1 MQIYLLRHGI
11 AEDLAPGGKDA
22 DRRLTPEG
30 RKRLGA
36 ILKRAAA
43 AGVEPTLILSSPLVR
58 ARQTAEMAAKALGC
72 TNQILLTK
80 VLEPGGS
87 PEQVWDE
94 LRTHR
99 GEAQVLLAGHEP
111 LFGQLGAFLLGAPSL
126 GDRLQEG
133 RAVEGGLRDHGAPA
147 ARHAQVAALAKACLS
162 QASAWSRVFTRPS
175 NCSSSSSARN
185 RPMAGP
191 CGTPARIRSWPSSSG
206 GG

>member
-99 GEAQVLLAGHEP
+99 GEVQVLLAGHEP
-111 LFGQLGAFLLGAPSL
+111 LFSQLAAFLLGAPTLEIDFKKGALLRVDCETMGPRPRGTLKWLLSP
-126 GDRLQEG
+126 RL
-133 RAVEGGLRDHGAPA
+133 A
-147 ARHAQVAALAKACLS
+147 
-162 QASAWSRVFTRPS
+162 
-175 NCSSSSSARN
+175 
-185 RPMAGP
+185 
-191 CGTPARIRSWPSSSG
+191 
-206 GG
+206 